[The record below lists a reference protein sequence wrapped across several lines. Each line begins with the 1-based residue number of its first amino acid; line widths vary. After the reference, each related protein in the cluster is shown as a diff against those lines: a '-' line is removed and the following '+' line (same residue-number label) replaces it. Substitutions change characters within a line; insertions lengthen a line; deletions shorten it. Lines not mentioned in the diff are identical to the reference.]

1 MSKVLLESRWN
12 ETKEA
17 LLEGLKGV
25 RKQSMSVILENTRKQ
40 LLAEST
46 AGTTTAG
53 NIATLNRVILPVIR
67 RVMPTVI
74 ANELIGV
81 QPMTGPVG
89 QIHTLRVRYAQNLDD
104 QSAAQTSVVAGDE
117 ALSPFLI
124 AQAYSRTAQAT
135 GTAYSY
141 TAAPT
146 ATLEG
151 NGGKQISVQI
161 LRQAVEAKSRK
172 LQARWTFEAA
182 QDAQSMHGIDVEAEI
197 MAALAQE
204 ITAEI
209 DQEILLSLRQLAA
222 TEYTYNQATVSGTA
236 TYVGDEHAALAVLIN
251 RVANLIA
258 QRTRRGAGNWCVVS
272 SEMLTVLQSATTSAF
287 ARTTEGTFE
296 APTNTKLV
304 GTLNNAMRVFVDSYA
319 ASGTS
324 VLVGYKGSSETDA
337 AAFYCPYIPLMSS
350 GVVLDPSTFEPVV
363 SFMTR
368 YGYVELTNTASSFG
382 NAADYVG
389 EIAVANISF
398 Q

>member
-1 MSKVLLESRWN
+1 MSKVLLESRWG

-17 LLEGLKGV
+17 LLEGLKGT
-25 RKQSMSVILENTRKQ
+25 RRSTMGVILENTKKQ
-40 LLAEST
+40 LLAESS

-74 ANELIGV
+74 ANELVGV

-89 QIHTLRVRYAQNLDD
+89 QIHTLRVRYAQSLTDNSL
-104 QSAAQTSVVAGDE
+104 AQTSVTAGEE
-117 ALSPFLI
+117 ALSPFKI
-124 AQAYSRTAQAT
+124 AQAYSATAAGAGST
-135 GTAYSY
+135 NSY

-146 ATLEG
+146 AQLEG

-182 QDAQSMHGIDVEAEI
+182 QDAQSQHGIDVEAEI

-209 DQEILLSLRQLAA
+209 DQEILLSLRSLAA
-222 TEYTYNQATVSGTA
+222 TEFTYNQATVSGTA
-236 TYVGDEHAALAVLIN
+236 TFVGDEHAALAVLIN
-251 RVANLIA
+251 RVSNLIA
-258 QRTRRGAGNWCVVS
+258 QRTRRGAGNWAVVS
-272 SEMLTVLQSATTSAF
+272 SEALTVLQSATTSAF

-296 APTNTKLV
+296 APTNTKFV

-319 ASGTS
+319 PTGTP
-324 VLVGYKGSSETDA
+324 VLVGYKGTSETDA

-368 YGYVELTNTASSFG
+368 YGYIELTNTASSFG
-382 NAADYVG
+382 NAADYLG
-389 EIAVANISF
+389 EISIQNVTF